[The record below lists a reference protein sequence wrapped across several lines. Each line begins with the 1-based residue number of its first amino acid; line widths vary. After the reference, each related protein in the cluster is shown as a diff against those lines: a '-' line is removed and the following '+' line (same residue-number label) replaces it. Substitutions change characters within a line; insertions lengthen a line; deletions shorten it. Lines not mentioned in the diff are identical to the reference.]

1 VTLSRRSAPQGPRHT
16 TAGRAVRLR
25 EIRQTSEQS
34 PSEWIGVDQ
43 DGVKVLIRYD
53 DGMLRIV
60 HGNDPTVAKVLC
72 FRPLGQRGDSFL
84 TPAQLWLEVGGILE
98 LP

>member
-1 VTLSRRSAPQGPRHT
+1 MTLFRRSAPQEARHSA
-16 TAGRAVRLR
+16 AGNVVRLR

-60 HGNDPTVAKVLC
+60 HGNDPAVAKVLC
-72 FRPLGQRGDSFL
+72 FRPLGQRGDRFL
-84 TPAQLWLEVGGILE
+84 TAAQLWLEVGGILE